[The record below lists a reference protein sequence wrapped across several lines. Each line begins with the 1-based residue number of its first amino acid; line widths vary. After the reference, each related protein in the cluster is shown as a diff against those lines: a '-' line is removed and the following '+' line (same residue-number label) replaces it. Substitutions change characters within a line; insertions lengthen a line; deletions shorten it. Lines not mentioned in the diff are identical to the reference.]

1 VKNLAKSKDE
11 DGVGGVLDYSLV
23 SRCFLYSGKYRRD
36 ISMWQDASCG
46 EIQLLVCISRQQK
59 SKKTKKKKG
68 FFEYVP
74 ANELQR

>member
-36 ISMWQDASCG
+36 ISTWQDASWKDTITCMHFQT
-46 EIQLLVCISRQQK
+46 IKKQK
-59 SKKTKKKKG
+59 
-68 FFEYVP
+68 
-74 ANELQR
+74 NEEEK